1 MRNEIP
7 HKNGW
12 LLAHLRH
19 LRLITFTHDVTAALC
34 EMNANLI
41 RSAFTRRSTS
51 DETTK
56 TCQSGQEGKYWR
68 IHISVDEQLCPVIPV
83 KLDRKRFDASTEC
96 GASYRRARS
105 GRWPAPGGA
114 NSNKMCNPKLSLVCV
129 LK

>member
-19 LRLITFTHDVTAALC
+19 VRLITFTHDVTAALC

-68 IHISVDEQLCPVIPV
+68 IHISVDQQLCPVIPV
-83 KLDRKRFDASTEC
+83 KLDRKRFDASCKEE
-96 GASYRRARS
+96 
-105 GRWPAPGGA
+105 
-114 NSNKMCNPKLSLVCV
+114 
-129 LK
+129 

>member
-41 RSAFTRRSTS
+41 RSAFTR
-51 DETTK
+51 
-56 TCQSGQEGKYWR
+56 QEGKYWR
-68 IHISVDEQLCPVIPV
+68 IHISVDQQLCPVIPV
-83 KLDRKRFDASTEC
+83 KLDRKRFDASCKEE
-96 GASYRRARS
+96 
-105 GRWPAPGGA
+105 
-114 NSNKMCNPKLSLVCV
+114 
-129 LK
+129 